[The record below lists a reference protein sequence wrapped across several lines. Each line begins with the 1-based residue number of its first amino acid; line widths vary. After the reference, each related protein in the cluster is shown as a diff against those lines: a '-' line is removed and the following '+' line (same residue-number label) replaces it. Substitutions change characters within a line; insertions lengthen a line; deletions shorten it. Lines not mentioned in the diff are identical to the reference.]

1 MVSRVT
7 SCSLAPKRHSPQTII
22 RSHETVFNNAQYNLH
37 LRTFINPKPFIYT
50 HHISIFISIY
60 IPHRLLSFLLKAILQ
75 ISSSTTEHSSVGIM
89 GHHTMPVPRIP
100 GLSLPSFRELDE
112 SVEANRPNQPSP
124 HVSNNMYDGIGNRS
138 SYSPQEINTIPNP
151 YPPYPAKGWL
161 IPPDPSQN
169 VCIHPSLPR
178 DIILISSQ
186 AFRESGFTYQDVSA
200 GILQPNVS
208 VDREH
213 HLAPELIQLPPLAIR
228 PKETET
234 LQTSPTPTQS
244 TISSAPTARRETLSP
259 STQVPSTP
267 EKISSNAP
275 RPIPTNQVPP
285 NKQINRQ
292 RINRD
297 AAANHR
303 VQRRRV
309 GVHFSEVAAH
319 TAKCDVCNKR
329 NKNGMSR
336 CQNCGWQ
343 VCRKCLTDRNGDR
356 THASFGATHVPEGG
370 GDMPVSSPPVDGT
383 QDCGYSKSIAE
394 VRAAQT
400 LLDLGSFSNG
410 TGTGIPTTTGEVKGA
425 AGGQKV
431 PPARRRVLRQQGDAL
446 STDSD
451 TTLSVVEDEEWARD
465 ESDIPIGEDG
475 LPIGYVITRRNPAR
489 AARPSTK
496 MAE

>member
-1 MVSRVT
+1 
-7 SCSLAPKRHSPQTII
+7 
-22 RSHETVFNNAQYNLH
+22 
-37 LRTFINPKPFIYT
+37 
-50 HHISIFISIY
+50 
-60 IPHRLLSFLLKAILQ
+60 
-75 ISSSTTEHSSVGIM
+75 M
-89 GHHTMPVPRIP
+89 GHHTMPLPRIP
-100 GLSLPSFRELDE
+100 DLSLPSFRELDE
-112 SVEANRPNQPSP
+112 SVEANRRNQPCS
-124 HVSNNMYDGIGNRS
+124 HVSSNMYDGIGNRS
-138 SYSPQEINTIPNP
+138 SSSPQDINTLPNP
-151 YPPYPAKGWL
+151 YPPYPANGWL
-161 IPPDPSQN
+161 VPPDPSQN

-186 AFRESGFTYQDVSA
+186 AFREPGFTYQDVSA
-200 GILQPNVS
+200 GVLQPNVN

-213 HLAPELIQLPPLAIR
+213 HLVPQIPQLPGLALR
-228 PKETET
+228 PKETQV

-244 TISSAPTARRETLSP
+244 TLSSAQTALRETLSP
-259 STQVPSTP
+259 STQVSSTP
-267 EKISSNAP
+267 EKISPNAP
-275 RPIPTNQVPP
+275 RPIPTNRVPP

-303 VQRRRV
+303 AQRRRV

-383 QDCGYSKSIAE
+383 QDRPPSKSIAE

-410 TGTGIPTTTGEVKGA
+410 AGTGMPTTTGEVKGSA
-425 AGGQKV
+425 SGQKV
-431 PPARRRVLRQQGDAL
+431 APVRSRVLKHQGDAL

-451 TTLSVVEDEEWARD
+451 MTMSVIGDEEWAQD

>member
-1 MVSRVT
+1 
-7 SCSLAPKRHSPQTII
+7 
-22 RSHETVFNNAQYNLH
+22 
-37 LRTFINPKPFIYT
+37 
-50 HHISIFISIY
+50 
-60 IPHRLLSFLLKAILQ
+60 
-75 ISSSTTEHSSVGIM
+75 
-89 GHHTMPVPRIP
+89 MPLPRIP
-100 GLSLPSFRELDE
+100 DLSLPSFRELDE
-112 SVEANRPNQPSP
+112 SVEANRRNQPCS
-124 HVSNNMYDGIGNRS
+124 HVSNNMYDGIGNRPS
-138 SYSPQEINTIPNP
+138 SSPQDINTLPNP
-151 YPPYPAKGWL
+151 YPPYPANGWL
-161 IPPDPSQN
+161 VPPDPSQN
-169 VCIHPSLPR
+169 
-178 DIILISSQ
+178 
-186 AFRESGFTYQDVSA
+186 AFREPGFTYQDISA
-200 GILQPNVS
+200 GVLQPNVN

-213 HLAPELIQLPPLAIR
+213 HLVPQIPQLPGLALR
-228 PKETET
+228 PKETQV

-244 TISSAPTARRETLSP
+244 TLSSAQTALRETLSP
-259 STQVPSTP
+259 STQVSSTP
-267 EKISSNAP
+267 EKISPNAP
-275 RPIPTNQVPP
+275 RPIPRNRVPP

-303 VQRRRV
+303 AQRRRV

-383 QDCGYSKSIAE
+383 QDRRPSKSIAE

-410 TGTGIPTTTGEVKGA
+410 AGTGMPTTTGEVKGSA
-425 AGGQKV
+425 SGQKV
-431 PPARRRVLRQQGDAL
+431 APLRSRVLKHQGDAL

-451 TTLSVVEDEEWARD
+451 MTMSVVGDEEWPQD

>member
-1 MVSRVT
+1 MCVQDAR
-7 SCSLAPKRHSPQTII
+7 
-22 RSHETVFNNAQYNLH
+22 
-37 LRTFINPKPFIYT
+37 YT
-50 HHISIFISIY
+50 TQG
-60 IPHRLLSFLLKAILQ
+60 ILC
-75 ISSSTTEHSSVGIM
+75 IA
-89 GHHTMPVPRIP
+89 
-100 GLSLPSFRELDE
+100 DE
-112 SVEANRPNQPSP
+112 Q
-124 HVSNNMYDGIGNRS
+124 
-138 SYSPQEINTIPNP
+138 Q
-151 YPPYPAKGWL
+151 
-161 IPPDPSQN
+161 
-169 VCIHPSLPR
+169 
-178 DIILISSQ
+178 
-186 AFRESGFTYQDVSA
+186 VSA
-200 GILQPNVS
+200 GVLQPNVT
-208 VDREH
+208 VDRGKEERTKTYISTRKCSSQAHPTEH
-213 HLAPELIQLPPLAIR
+213 HLVPQLPRLALR
-228 PKETET
+228 PKETQA

-244 TISSAPTARRETLSP
+244 TLSSAQTALRETLSP
-259 STQVPSTP
+259 STQVSSTP
-267 EKISSNAP
+267 EKITPNAP
-275 RPIPTNQVPP
+275 RPIPTNRVPP

-303 VQRRRV
+303 AQRRRV

-370 GDMPVSSPPVDGT
+370 GDMPVSSPLVDGT
-383 QDCGYSKSIAE
+383 QDRGSSKSIAE

-410 TGTGIPTTTGEVKGA
+410 TGTGMPTTTGEVTGA
-425 AGGQKV
+425 VGGQKV
-431 PPARRRVLRQQGDAL
+431 APVRSRVLKQQGDAL

-451 TTLSVVEDEEWARD
+451 MTLSVVGDEEWAQD